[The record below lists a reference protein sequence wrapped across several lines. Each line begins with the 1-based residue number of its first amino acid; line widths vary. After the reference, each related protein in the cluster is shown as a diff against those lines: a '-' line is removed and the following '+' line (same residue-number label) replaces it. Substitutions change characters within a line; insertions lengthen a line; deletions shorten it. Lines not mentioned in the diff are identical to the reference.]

1 MQLKKIRITG
11 FRGFNGTQ
19 EFDLSSPVI
28 ILFGENGAGKSS
40 FLNAIEWC
48 LFGEEIV
55 GKATGIRER
64 VNWEI
69 KNRHSKECIVE
80 LHITQNDKKYIVKRI
95 LKGKSKH
102 ILSIESPD
110 GDTLSG
116 DEAYEKLSELLH
128 NITFKDFMSSVYQH
142 QEVIR
147 FILTQEPR
155 DRNEAI
161 DRLLGLS
168 QYRNFIEGIDL
179 KSIKPEKLQE
189 EITSLEREI
198 EAKVKVWEEQIES
211 YEKELKEKNIC
222 EPEICEKGIKRM
234 CDEIKDKLSK
244 FTRELGI
251 NLSEEFK
258 SVTLDNVNEFLELGK
273 KEIIRLRSE
282 MPDIKRQKELH
293 EKMLV
298 IEKNKSNF
306 EKLKNDYEDKQQN
319 LKNFIEKNGN
329 IEKLEEKLKEVDQN
343 IKFKKQERKNTNQH
357 GNIIKEALD
366 YLNSEGVPD
375 KNKCPV
381 CGSKTD
387 NLIEHLDKEYREKF
401 ERELKKIDEEIE
413 DLQRK
418 KNKIEN
424 LIRDGEKLQKDF
436 EEVKEEFSNLQT
448 KLRKDLGLTERD
460 DVLHCIEL
468 KKKKIEEEIN
478 KITQNIKEKQG
489 HLTQIECQF
498 PIIEKFLHVIELRE
512 KREKAR
518 EITKTENWRKLE
530 EKAEGLKRLR
540 EALENIVESVK
551 KTSLEDAQN
560 KIDLIKQKVSKN
572 FKNLTQHPLISH
584 LQIEVKEDRRT
595 GSNSYNFQ
603 HDGKDVTPILSQG
616 QLNSLAL
623 SIFLSMT
630 ETTDFPFSFIMLDD
644 PSQSLGKEEK
654 EKLADILNNISQNRD
669 LILSTMDGE
678 LFQFLNEKITKEK
691 ITYVFEDWTPEEGPI
706 VSREKNGY

>member
-1 MQLKKIRITG
+1 MQLKKIKITG

-28 ILFGENGAGKSS
+28 ILFGENGKGKSS

-48 LFGEEIV
+48 LFGGEII
-55 GKATGIRER
+55 GKDTGIRER

-80 LHITQNDKKYIVKRI
+80 LHITQNDKNYILKRT

-102 ILSIESPD
+102 ELSIETPD

-116 DEAYEKLSELLH
+116 DEACEKLNELLH
-128 NITFKDFMSSVYQH
+128 QITFKDFMSSVYQH

-147 FILTQEPR
+147 FFLTQEPKLR
-155 DRNEAI
+155 DEAI
-161 DRLLGLS
+161 DRLIGLS
-168 QYRNFIEGIDL
+168 EYRNIIEGIDL
-179 KSIKPEKLQE
+179 KSIKPEELEK
-189 EITSLEREI
+189 EISSLEREI
-198 EAKVKVWEEQIES
+198 EAKVEVWEGQIES
-211 YEKELKEKNIC
+211 SKEKLKEKGIR
-222 EPEICEKGIKRM
+222 EEEICNRSMERM
-234 CDEIKDKLSK
+234 CDEIKNKLRK
-244 FTRELGI
+244 FTSELGI
-251 NLSEEFK
+251 DLSEEFK
-258 SVTLDNVNEFLELGK
+258 SAPSDNVNEFLEFGK

-293 EKMLV
+293 EKKLE
-298 IEKNKSNF
+298 IEKKKSNF
-306 EKLKNDYEDKQQN
+306 EKLKNDYEEKQQK
-319 LKNFIEKNGN
+319 LKNFIEKNGD
-329 IEKLEEKLKEVDQN
+329 IEKLEEKIKELDLN
-343 IKFKKQERKNTNQH
+343 IEFKKQERKNTNQR

-366 YLNSEGVPD
+366 YLKLEGVTD

-401 ERELKKIDEEIE
+401 ERELKKIDEEIKN
-413 DLQRK
+413 LQK
-418 KNKIEN
+418 QKEKTEN
-424 LIRDGEKLQKDF
+424 LIREGEKLQKDF
-436 EEVKEEFSNLQT
+436 EEVKKEFNNLQS
-448 KLRKDLGLTERD
+448 KLRKEFGLTERD
-460 DVLHCIEL
+460 DVLQCLKL
-468 KKKKIEEEIN
+468 KKKEIEEEEN
-478 KITQNIKEKQG
+478 KTTQNIKEKQKY
-489 HLTQIECQF
+489 LTQIEDQF
-498 PIIEKFLHVIELRE
+498 PIIEKILHVIELRK

-518 EITKTENWRKLE
+518 EITKTENWKKLE
-530 EKAEGLKRLR
+530 EKAEELKRLR

-551 KTSLEDAQN
+551 KTSLEDARN
-560 KIDLIKQKVSKN
+560 KIEYIKREVNEN
-572 FKNLTQHPLISH
+572 FKFLTQHPLITN
-584 LQIEVKEDRRT
+584 LQIEVKENRRT

-678 LFQFLNEKITKEK
+678 LFEFLKGKIKTQK
-691 ITYVFEDWTPEEGPI
+691 IIYEFENWTPKDGPK
-706 VSREKNGY
+706 VNKK